1 MRIPQET
8 IDLIRDR
15 ARIEDVVQRY
25 VPSLK
30 KRGKN
35 FVGLC
40 PFHKE
45 KTPSFTVSPDKQ
57 IYRCFGCGEAGNVF
71 TFITSMEKV
80 TFPESVKI
88 VGDYVGISVE
98 TTGDVQKNND
108 FDKLIA
114 INRGAAKLYHEYL
127 FSPEGKVAIK
137 YLEERGVSSDAIEKF
152 KLGYAPDS
160 WQYLTGQL
168 NKHNISQELA
178 EKAGVLGKS
187 EKTATRYYDRFR
199 NRIIFPIWNQKN
211 EIIAFGGRIV
221 HTGEPK
227 YLNSPESS
235 IFQKRNTLYGFNFAR
250 KHVIDMDRA
259 IVVEGYL
266 DVIACHQAGIQ
277 NVVAPLGTSLT
288 AEQVKLLSRTCN
300 EIVILFDADSAGVK
314 ASLRSLSVLDD
325 VNSEARVAQ
334 LPETDPFDFIIQRGI
349 RELMVIVDDAVKPVD
364 FKMSRV
370 FADYGMKD
378 QQVVLNG
385 LFEVIEEITS
395 DTERVSYLDE
405 ISSKLAI
412 DKSTIRS
419 DFKKFLLK
427 KGSKPA
433 VIESRPKPFKNPEGF
448 LEKSHREL
456 VMLLCQNPELIEN
469 AVIDFTE
476 SDMKDEAAGNIFKK
490 LVSMNAAGEEIAIDK
505 LYDFFSQGEEK
516 GILHEALE
524 KEFSIERPAE
534 AYTEIY
540 LNINLYRIDKK
551 IQHYADLISDRD
563 NKGGNMLQYMTE
575 IEVLRR
581 EREKLSSFI
590 YNKKVL

>member
-1 MRIPQET
+1 VRIPQET

-25 VPSLK
+25 IPSLK

-35 FVGLC
+35 YVGLC

-57 IYRCFGCGEAGNVF
+57 IYRCFGCGESGNVF
-71 TFITSMEKV
+71 TFITSIEKV
-80 TFPESVKI
+80 SFPESVKI

-98 TTGDVQKNND
+98 TTEDIKKDND
-108 FDKLIA
+108 YDRLVA
-114 INRGAAKLYHEYL
+114 INRGAAKLYHNYL
-127 FSPEGKVAIK
+127 FSPEGKVALE
-137 YLEERGVSSDAIEKF
+137 YLDGRGVSRDAIKGF
-152 KLGYAPDS
+152 RLGYAPDS
-160 WQYLTGQL
+160 WQYLAGNL
-168 NKHNISQELA
+168 KKHNIPEEIA

-187 EKTATRYYDRFR
+187 EKSGSRYYDRFR

-211 EIIAFGGRIV
+211 EIIAFGGRILQ
-221 HTGEPK
+221 TGEPK

-235 IFQKRNTLYGFNFAR
+235 IFHKRNTLYGFNFAR
-250 KHVIDMDRA
+250 KHIVDMDRA

-288 AEQVKLLSRTCN
+288 AEQVKILARTCN
-300 EIVILFDADSAGVK
+300 EIVLLFDADSAGIK
-314 ASLRSLSVLDD
+314 ASLRSLDVLED
-325 VNSEARVAQ
+325 VNTEGRVAE
-334 LPETDPFDFIIQRGI
+334 LPESDPFDFIIQKGI
-349 RELMVIVDDAVKPVD
+349 REFMVIVDAAIKPND
-364 FKMSRV
+364 FKISRV
-370 FADYGMKD
+370 FADYGTKD
-378 QQVVLNG
+378 QKVLIHG
-385 LFEVIEEITS
+385 LFEVIAEISS
-395 DTERVSYLDE
+395 DIERVSYLDE
-405 ISSKLAI
+405 ISSKLGI

-419 DFKKFLLK
+419 DFKKYLLK
-427 KGSKPA
+427 KGNRPA

-456 VMLLCQNPELIEN
+456 VMLLCQHPELIES

-476 SDMKDEAAGNIFKK
+476 SDMKDAAAGNIFKK
-490 LVSMNAAGEEIAIDK
+490 LVAMNAAGEEIAIDR
-505 LYDFFSQGEEK
+505 LYDFFNQGEEK
-516 GILHEALE
+516 DILNEALE
-524 KEFSIERPAE
+524 KEFSVERPAE

-551 IQHYADLISDRD
+551 IQHYADLISDR
-563 NKGGNMLQYMTE
+563 NNEGGNMVQYMTE

-590 YNKKVL
+590 YNRKVL

>member
-1 MRIPQET
+1 VRIPQET

-98 TTGDVQKNND
+98 TTGDVQKNSD